1 MSFAVVVD
9 TIPQKALH
17 CKTIFTFSFHFV
29 IKHKNLA
36 EISHRMW
43 KTNRACTTTRGWVRA
58 PLPTQYKVMLDK
70 ICHCCYTGVKQKD
83 LIFGKASPHPTH
95 LDFLAEKSEQGVRK
109 RYSVQH
115 LSKQRGAGWQ
125 TGSLLFPKE
134 NNKTDPDQS
143 SRSAKKSTKTAN
155 FATLP
160 LDFSFLYDIIGN
172 R

>member
-9 TIPQKALH
+9 TIPQNAPH
-17 CKTIFTFSFHFV
+17 CKTIFTFFFLFV

-36 EISHRMW
+36 KNSHRMW
-43 KTNRACTTTRGWVRA
+43 KTNRTSTTTRGWGSA
-58 PLPTQYKVMLDK
+58 LLPTQKVVLDK
-70 ICHCCYTGVKQKD
+70 NCHCCYTVVKQKD

-109 RYSVQH
+109 RYSVDH

-143 SRSAKKSTKTAN
+143 SRPAKKSTKTAN
-155 FATLP
+155 FASLP

>member
-1 MSFAVVVD
+1 MSFAVVDD
-9 TIPQKALH
+9 TIPQNALH
-17 CKTIFTFSFHFV
+17 CKTIFTFFSLFV
-29 IKHKNLA
+29 RKHKNLA

-43 KTNRACTTTRGWVRA
+43 KTNRVNATTRGWGRA
-58 PLPTQYKVMLDK
+58 LLPTQKVVLDK
-70 ICHCCYTGVKQKD
+70 ILLCCYTVVKQND
-83 LIFGKASPHPTH
+83 LIFDKASPHPTH

-109 RYSVQH
+109 RFSVDH

-134 NNKTDPDQS
+134 NNKTNPDQS

-155 FATLP
+155 FATLL